1 MEKIVTVFIDGS
13 GCYLAIVN
21 ILGFILFAVNAR
33 LYSNTQNKQTGVA
46 LAVISLLGGSLGIV
60 SGILIIDRRARKD
73 NMMSRVF
80 VVCVLII
87 QVIAFLM
94 FKGMHKEEMSFAF
107 WEFFSRHRLLS
118 IYLVIIN
125 IVTFIAFG
133 IDKLKAMSHKY
144 RIRIITLLGLAF
156 AGGSAGGLFGMYV
169 FRHKIN
175 KDYFTIGIP
184 LIMLM
189 QAFVVFFLMNVK

>member
-1 MEKIVTVFIDGS
+1 MITVLIDGF
-13 GCYLAIVN
+13 GCYLFIIN
-21 ILGFILFAVNAR
+21 ILGFILFAVNTW
-33 LYSNTQNKQTGVA
+33 LYSHTQDKQIDMV
-46 LAVISLLGGSLGIV
+46 LNIISLLGGSLGII
-60 SGILIIDRRARKD
+60 SGILIIDRKARKN

-80 VVCVLII
+80 VICVLII
-87 QVIAFLM
+87 QIIAFLM
-94 FKGMHKEEMSFAF
+94 FKGMHQEKISFAF
-107 WEFFSRHRLLS
+107 WEFFGQHKLLS

-133 IDKLKAMSHKY
+133 IDKLKAVSHKY

-156 AGGSAGGLFGMYV
+156 AGGSAGGMLGMYV

-184 LIMLM
+184 LIILM
-189 QAFVVFFLMNVK
+189 QAVVVFFLMNLK

>member
-1 MEKIVTVFIDGS
+1 MFMDAF
-13 GCYLAIVN
+13 GCYLVIVN
-21 ILGFILFAVNAR
+21 VLGFILFVINTW
-33 LYSNTQNKQTGVA
+33 LYSHTQDKQIDVVLTI
-46 LAVISLLGGSLGIV
+46 ISLLGGSLGIV
-60 SGILIIDRRARKD
+60 AGILIIDRKARKE

-94 FKGMHKEEMSFAF
+94 LKGIHKEKISFAF
-107 WEFFSRHRLLS
+107 WEFFSQHKLLG

-125 IVTFIAFG
+125 VVTFIAFG

-144 RIRIITLLGLAF
+144 RIRIVTLLCLAF
-156 AGGSAGGLFGMYV
+156 AGGSAGGLLGMYV

-175 KDYFTIGIP
+175 KNYFTTGIP
-184 LIMLM
+184 LIILM
-189 QAFVVFFLMNVK
+189 QAVVVFFLMNLK

>member
-1 MEKIVTVFIDGS
+1 MLIDGF
-13 GCYLAIVN
+13 GCYLFIIN
-21 ILGFILFAVNAR
+21 IFGFILFAVNTW
-33 LYSNTQNKQTGVA
+33 LYSHTQDKQIDMV
-46 LAVISLLGGSLGIV
+46 LNIISLLGGSLGII
-60 SGILIIDRRARKD
+60 SGILIIDRKARKN

-87 QVIAFLM
+87 QIIVFLM
-94 FKGMHKEEMSFAF
+94 FKGMHQEKISFAF
-107 WEFFSRHRLLS
+107 WEFFGQHKLLS

-133 IDKLKAMSHKY
+133 IDKL
-144 RIRIITLLGLAF
+144 ITLLGLAF
-156 AGGSAGGLFGMYV
+156 AGGSAGGMLGMYV

-184 LIMLM
+184 LIILM
-189 QAFVVFFLMNVK
+189 QAVVVFFLMNLK